1 MVCTFL
7 FLAAASVLFMDSVLL
22 MVSVYQRLPQA
33 AVPWL
38 VSTAF
43 FFLAQVVALIFWIC
57 NGLDYKE
64 ILIPTSTSSMAF
76 ISWFSNIYFF
86 INHLIFF

>member
-1 MVCTFL
+1 MVCTCL
-7 FLAAASVLFMDSVLL
+7 FLAAVSVLFMDSVLL

-43 FFLAQVVALIFWIC
+43 FFLAQVVALICWIC
-57 NGLDYKE
+57 IGLVDKE
-64 ILIPTSTSSMAF
+64 ILIPASTSSMVF
-76 ISWFSNIYFF
+76 ISLFSSIIFLF
-86 INHLIFF
+86 IT